1 VDRVRHIS
9 QNVEKQL
16 ANKATGRKSTLIMA
30 EEKQDV
36 NQLMTN
42 IFGDS
47 DDDEELE
54 KVENVFSSDDDE
66 IQLPSF
72 KKKAVA
78 DDQDEYQE
86 KPKPPKPKV
95 QKKRKESVR
104 KKVKEPEAEED
115 VPLSPEAAKKRQ
127 AQKDI
132 DDILQRMKPL
142 RQKRDLQSE
151 VEIDDMIQQIST
163 QMRDAA
169 YHDQEFNKQGQ
180 PAIAKLKLLPSVM
193 IHLSKVHWHPQ
204 LLEQNILECVKFWLE
219 PLSDGSL
226 PSLDIQ
232 QQLLD
237 VMKIMPVET
246 HHLRS
251 SLIGRVLMF
260 YTKCERVQPDVK
272 RKCEVL
278 IRRWMRP
285 ILGKSADHRHLQV
298 KQVRYTK
305 LM

>member
-1 VDRVRHIS
+1 
-9 QNVEKQL
+9 
-16 ANKATGRKSTLIMA
+16 MA
-30 EEKQDV
+30 QDKEDV
-36 NQLMTN
+36 QQLMTN

-47 DDDEELE
+47 EDEEELE
-54 KVENVFSSDDDE
+54 KVENVFSDDDD
-66 IQLPSF
+66 IPLPSF
-72 KKKAVA
+72 KKKQVA
-78 DDQDEYQE
+78 EDQDEYQE
-86 KPKPPKPKV
+86 KPKPPKPKI

-104 KKVKEPEAEED
+104 KKVKEPEPEED

-132 DDILQRMKPL
+132 DDILQRMKPT

-151 VEIDDMIQQIST
+151 VEIDEMIQQIST

-193 IHLSKVHWHPQ
+193 VHLSKVHWHQQ

-237 VMKIMPVET
+237 VMKVMPVET

-285 ILGKSADHRHLQV
+285 ILGKSADHRHL
-298 KQVRYTK
+298 
-305 LM
+305 